1 MRGLQDAT
9 WLCQESCPRWLG
21 REVLGTLEGGRVGAA
36 SLLQLASFVNWHVV
50 S

>member
-21 REVLGTLEGGRVGAA
+21 REALGTFEGGGVGVA
-36 SLLQLASFVNWHVV
+36 SPLQLASFINWKMP